1 MGFLFNTDEE
11 DDDEDDDEGGDGD
24 ELEDDLADNDDEE
37 DMGEEEEEDHE
48 ESINSDEDAPVK
60 AKLATKLKSTEITF
74 PKETD
79 FRKLTEGMDD
89 LGVSEEEGDSGEEDG
104 DSGEEDGDSAGDSE
118 EEDDDEEEEED
129 DDDDM
134 EDADAVMT
142 FSKEKVAEEVQKG
155 KAVKNQLGMFYCLQS
170 LYLTRSTPSV
180 NPQ

>member
-11 DDDEDDDEGGDGD
+11 DDEDDDEGGGGD
-24 ELEDDLADNDDEE
+24 ELEDDLADNDDDDDDDDEE

-104 DSGEEDGDSAGDSE
+104 DSAGDSE
-118 EEDDDEEEEED
+118 EDDDDEEEEED